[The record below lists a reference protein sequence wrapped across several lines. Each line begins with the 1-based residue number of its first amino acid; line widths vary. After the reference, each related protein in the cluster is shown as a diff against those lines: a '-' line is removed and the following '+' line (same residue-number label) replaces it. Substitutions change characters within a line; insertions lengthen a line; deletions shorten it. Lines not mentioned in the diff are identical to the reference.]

1 MIDGSH
7 IKVAATIF
15 LVPSIMEIHKPTPQ
29 WIEGEGPR
37 ERLLQMGPN
46 SLTNAELL
54 AILLRSSAK
63 GDSVAAL
70 AQRLLKTFHSLE
82 GIAAASIEQLTQ
94 IHGIGE
100 TKAVELKAVFELGRR
115 LVTNP
120 TKRPQISCP
129 ADAANLL
136 LPEMQELAHEQLRV
150 LLLDTRNRVLKTVV
164 LYNGTINSSVVRIAE
179 LFREAIR
186 TNSAGIILA
195 HNHPS
200 GDPSP
205 SAEDVQVTRQTA
217 EAGKLLNITL
227 HDHLIIGRNR
237 FVSMKE
243 RGLGF

>member
-1 MIDGSH
+1 M
-7 IKVAATIF
+7 
-15 LVPSIMEIHKPTPQ
+15 MEIHEPTPQ

-63 GDSVAAL
+63 GDSVTAL

-82 GIAAASIEQLTQ
+82 GIAAASIEQLTET
-94 IHGIGE
+94 HGIGE

-120 TKRPQISCP
+120 AKRPQIGCP

-164 LYNGTINSSVVRIAE
+164 LYNGTINSSVVRVAE

-186 TNSAGIILA
+186 ANSAGIILA